1 MRIDAVG
8 RRYRATPIIA
18 TIAALVLLV
27 TVVLCWWG
35 RDGPA
40 AAETEVALDYGAVDF
55 SFSDAA
61 TIPIGGWQPGK
72 LPDFRLLS
80 AAKARGSDPPQVW
93 VRARFDRAIFGER
106 PLALHTE
113 MVRDSYTI
121 YLNGIELYRSRADSG
136 DQSFSWNR
144 PLYVP
149 LPPAMLRPG
158 GNEIVFRIETL
169 APNLL
174 GLGALHVGPDR
185 VVRAGFNSQL
195 FFSNIAPQIVSGYLL
210 ILTIGALSFWVK
222 RPKDNIYGWLAL
234 VGLVWLFRNLQYF
247 VQEPPI
253 ERVLFWTA
261 STDAIFVLMAAV
273 FGFAAAYFA
282 LHRARL
288 IQGAVFAMCAV
299 EIFARHQLVAAG
311 RSELPS
317 FLLTVPMTATMIVL
331 LAGACVK
338 KPTSQHWTM
347 FGAILLS
354 LAFSFHDML
363 FSFKVSRGA
372 GLFLQPFGGLAIFA
386 AFDVAL
392 TSRLQTALVDVEDVN
407 LKLEAR
413 VAEITASLAESED
426 ARAKLQVAH
435 AVDGERERM
444 MREIH
449 DGIGSSLLTALAHAK
464 HRNESPETIATLKRS
479 ITDLRIG
486 VDSLEPIDG
495 DVVALLANL
504 RHRMERELKGAGL
517 TFVWRVEAA
526 PPLPWLDP
534 VGALHILRILQ
545 ETIGNSLRHSEGAT
559 IEVRCGPSSRD
570 GAAGILIEIADN
582 GVGFD
587 PASTSRG
594 KGLANM
600 AARAEALNAS
610 FSCTSTIGGGTTIS
624 IWLPLDRAPAEI
636 GEPAS

>member
-8 RRYRATPIIA
+8 RRYKTRPIISSV
-18 TIAALVLLV
+18 AALALIVIL
-27 TVVLCWWG
+27 VLCWRG
-35 RDGPA
+35 RDGPVTGGA
-40 AAETEVALDYGAVDF
+40 VPALDYGAVDF
-55 SFSDAA
+55 SFSDTA
-61 TIPIGGWQPGK
+61 TIPIGDWHPGK
-72 LPDFRLLS
+72 LPDFRLLR
-80 AAKARGSDPPQVW
+80 AAKARGGNPSHVW
-93 VRARFDRAIFGER
+93 VRARFDRTLFGER

-113 MVRDSYTI
+113 MVRDSYTV
-121 YLNGIELYRSRADSG
+121 YLNGTELYRSRADSS

-149 LPPAMLRPG
+149 LPPAMLHPG
-158 GNEIVFRIETL
+158 GNEIVFRVETL

-174 GLGALHVGPDR
+174 GLGALHIGPDR
-185 VVRAGFNSQL
+185 VVRAGFNRQSFL
-195 FFSNIAPQIVSGYLL
+195 SNIAPQIVSGYLL
-210 ILTIGALSFWVK
+210 ILTVGALSFWVK
-222 RPKDNIYGWLAL
+222 RPRDHIYGWLVL
-234 VGLVWLFRNLQYF
+234 VGLTWLFRNLQYF

-261 STDAIFVLMAAV
+261 STDSIFVLMAVV

-282 LHRARL
+282 LPRARL
-288 IQGAVFAMCAV
+288 IQGATFAMCAV
-299 EIFARHQLVAAG
+299 EIVVRHQLVAAD

-317 FLLTVPMTATMIVL
+317 FLLTIPITTAMIIL
-331 LAGACVK
+331 LLWACVK
-338 KPTSQHWTM
+338 KPSSQHWMM
-347 FGAILLS
+347 FGAIVLS

-363 FSFKVSRGA
+363 FSFNVSRGA

-392 TSRLQTALVDVEDVN
+392 TSRLQTALIDVEDVN

-413 VAEITASLAESED
+413 VAEITESLAESEE
-426 ARAKLQVAH
+426 ARARLQIAH

-464 HRNESPETIATLKRS
+464 HRNESPDTIATLSRS
-479 ITDLRIG
+479 LTDLRIG
-486 VDSLEPIDG
+486 VDSLEPIGG

-517 TFVWRVEAA
+517 AFVWKVETA

-545 ETIGNSLRHSEGAT
+545 ETIGNSLRHSEGAA
-559 IEVRCGPSSRD
+559 IDVRCGPTSRD

-582 GVGFD
+582 GIGFD
-587 PASTSRG
+587 PASASRG

-610 FSCTSTIGGGTTIS
+610 FSCTSAVGTGTTTS
-624 IWLPLDRAPAEI
+624 IWLPLERSHAEI
-636 GEPAS
+636 GAPAS

>member
-1 MRIDAVG
+1 MRIDAL
-8 RRYRATPIIA
+8 RRRTTFPAVASIMLLALIA
-18 TIAALVLLV
+18 IFALG
-27 TVVLCWWG
+27 WWG
-35 RDGPA
+35 RDQFTPGKPMS
-40 AAETEVALDYGAVDF
+40 TLDYGAVDF
-55 SFSDAA
+55 SFSDTA
-61 TIPIGGWQPGK
+61 TIPIGDWHPGK
-72 LPDFRLLS
+72 LPDFRLLA
-80 AAKARGSDPPQVW
+80 AAKARGSDPPHVW
-93 VRARFDRAIFGER
+93 VRARFDRTVFGEQ

-121 YLNGIELYRSRADSG
+121 YLNGTELYRSRADSS

-174 GLGALHVGPDR
+174 GLGSLHVGPDR
-185 VVRAGFNSQL
+185 AVRSGFNSQL

-210 ILTIGALSFWVK
+210 ILTIGALSFWAK
-222 RPKDNIYGWLAL
+222 RPKDQVYGWLAL
-234 VGLVWLFRNLQYF
+234 VGLTWLFRNLQYF
-247 VQEPPI
+247 AQEAPI

-261 STDAIFVLMAAV
+261 STDAIFVLMAVV
-273 FGFAAAYFA
+273 FAFATAYFA
-282 LHRARL
+282 LPRARL
-288 IQGAVFAMCAV
+288 IRGAIFVLCAL
-299 EIFARHQLVAAG
+299 EIFVRHQLVAAD

-317 FLLTVPMTATMIVL
+317 FLLTVPMTTAMVIL
-331 LAGACVK
+331 LLWTCVR

-347 FGAILLS
+347 FGAIVLS
-354 LAFSFHDML
+354 LTLSFHDML
-363 FSFKVSRGA
+363 FSFNVSRGA
-372 GLFLQPFGGLAIFA
+372 GLFLQPYGGLAIFA

-392 TSRLQTALVDVEDVN
+392 TSRLQAALVDVEDVN

-413 VAEITASLAESED
+413 VAEITDSLAESEE
-426 ARAKLQVAH
+426 ARAQLQIAH

-449 DGIGSSLLTALAHAK
+449 DGIGSSLLTALAQARR
-464 HRNESPETIATLKRS
+464 RNESPETIATLARS
-479 ITDLRIG
+479 LTDLRIG

-517 TFVWRVEAA
+517 RFVWKVEAA

-534 VGALHILRILQ
+534 IGALHILRILQ
-545 ETIGNSLRHSEGAT
+545 ETISNSLRHSEGVT
-559 IEVRCGPSSRD
+559 IEVRCAPSSRA
-570 GAAGILIEIADN
+570 GAAGILIEIADD
-582 GVGFD
+582 GAGFD
-587 PASTSRG
+587 PPSTSRG

-600 AARAEALNAS
+600 AARAEALNAG
-610 FSCTSTIGGGTTIS
+610 FSCTSAVGVGTTIS
-624 IWLPLDRAPAEI
+624 IWLPLEQSRLRGTELATC
-636 GEPAS
+636 

>member
-1 MRIDAVG
+1 MRIESL
-8 RRYRATPIIA
+8 RRYTTIPAIA
-18 TIAALVLLV
+18 SVVMLALIAIFALGG
-27 TVVLCWWG
+27 WSIG
-35 RDGPA
+35 DPA
-40 AAETEVALDYGAVDF
+40 AGKAISTLDYGEVDI
-55 SFSDAA
+55 SFSDQA
-61 TIPIGGWQPGK
+61 TIPAGDWHPGK
-72 LPDFRLLS
+72 LPDFRLLR
-80 AAKARGSDPPQVW
+80 AAKARGSDPPHVW
-93 VRARFDRAIFGER
+93 VRARFDRTPFGDQ

-113 MVRDSYTI
+113 MVRDSYTV
-121 YLNGIELYRSRADSG
+121 YLNGTELYRSRADSS

-185 VVRAGFNSQL
+185 AVRTGFNGQL
-195 FFSNIAPQIVSGYLL
+195 FLSNIAPQIVSGYLL

-222 RPKDNIYGWLAL
+222 RPKDHVYGWLAL
-234 VGLVWLFRNLQYF
+234 VGLTWLFRNLQYF

-273 FGFAAAYFA
+273 FAFAAAYFA
-282 LHRARL
+282 LPRARL
-288 IQGAVFAMCAV
+288 IQGAIFGLCAL
-299 EIFARHQLVAAG
+299 EIFVRHQLVAAD

-317 FLLTVPMTATMIVL
+317 FLLTIPMTTAMIIL
-331 LAGACVK
+331 LLWTCVR
-338 KPTSQHWTM
+338 KPTSQHWMM

-354 LAFSFHDML
+354 LTFSFHDML
-363 FSFKVSRGA
+363 FSFNVSRGA

-392 TSRLQTALVDVEDVN
+392 TSRLQTALIDVEDVN

-413 VAEITASLAESED
+413 VAEITDSLAESEK
-426 ARAKLQVAH
+426 ARAQLQIAH

-449 DGIGSSLLTALAHAK
+449 DGIGSSLLTALAQARR
-464 HRNESPETIATLKRS
+464 RNESPETIATLARS
-479 ITDLRIG
+479 LTDLRIG

-517 TFVWRVEAA
+517 RFVWKVEAA

-534 VGALHILRILQ
+534 IGALHILRILQ
-545 ETIGNSLRHSEGAT
+545 ETISNSLRHSEGAT
-559 IEVRCGPSSRD
+559 IVVRCGPSIRD
-570 GAAGILIEIADN
+570 RVEGILIEIADN
-582 GVGFD
+582 GTGFE

-600 AARAEALNAS
+600 AARAEALNAI
-610 FSCTSTIGGGTTIS
+610 FSCTSAIGAGTTVS
-624 IWLPLDRAPAEI
+624 IWLPLERPLVEI
-636 GEPAS
+636 DEPAS